1 MIMEREKRMDGGI
14 PQPLAVVPDE
24 YQRRMV
30 EKLRRELG
38 PQICA
43 LLEEPDISEIM
54 LNDDGTLWIDRLG
67 GGMELVGHMSAMQAE
82 ALMGT
87 VASTLRTTI
96 SREKPVLEC
105 ELPLD
110 GSRFEAVVPPIVDA
124 PTFTIRRKAVKVFTL
139 ADYVET
145 GIMTAGQRA
154 AIEHA
159 VRERKNILVVGGTT
173 TGKTTLT
180 NAILRY
186 VAEATPDHR
195 IVIIEDTRELQCAIA
210 NKVMLRTSYGTD
222 QLQLLKVTM
231 RLRPDRICMGEARG
245 PEALALLKAWNTG
258 HPGGVCTIHAN
269 HARAG
274 LTRLEQLIAEASLAP
289 MGALIAEAV
298 NVIVS
303 IAKPPGQPRRIK
315 EVLTIDGFEDG
326 QYLFSNAVTG
336 EPAAPAESYPGLH
349 HITEALKETQDE
361 I

>member
-1 MIMEREKRMDGGI
+1 MNGSPIQAPGI
-14 PQPLAVVPDE
+14 APDE

-38 PQICA
+38 PQVCA
-43 LLEEPDISEIM
+43 LLAEPDISEIM

-67 GGMELVGHMSAMQAE
+67 GGMEPVGLMSAMQAE

-87 VASTLRTTI
+87 VASTLGTTI
-96 SREKPVLEC
+96 GREKPILEC
-105 ELPLD
+105 ELPID
-110 GSRFEAVVPPIVDA
+110 GSRFEAVVPPLVDA

-139 ADYVET
+139 EDYVSS

-154 AIEHA
+154 AIEKA
-159 VRERKNILVVGGTT
+159 VRDRRNILVVGGTT
-173 TGKTTLT
+173 TGKTTMT
-180 NAILRY
+180 NAILRFI
-186 VAEATPDHR
+186 AEATPNHR

-210 NKVMLRTSYGTD
+210 NKVMLRTSYNTD
-222 QLQLLKVTM
+222 QLRLLKVTM

-274 LTRLEQLIAEASLAP
+274 LTRLAQLIAEASLAP

-303 IAKPPGQPRRIK
+303 IAKPPGQPRRVR
-315 EVLTIDGFEDG
+315 EVLSIDGFEDE
-326 QYLFSNAVTG
+326 QYLVSNAVTG
-336 EPAAPAESYPGLH
+336 EAEAPAESYPGLH
-349 HITEALKETQDE
+349 HITEVLKEDQDAT
-361 I
+361 